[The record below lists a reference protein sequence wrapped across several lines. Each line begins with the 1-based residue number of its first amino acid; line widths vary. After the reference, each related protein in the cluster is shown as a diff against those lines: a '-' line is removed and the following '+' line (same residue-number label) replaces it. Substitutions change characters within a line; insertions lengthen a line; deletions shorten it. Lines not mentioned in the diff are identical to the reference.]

1 MNANAQLQTV
11 FHLTGRPPAAPL
23 QAISKLGLRPAM
35 LARYRDLSRLRYDF
49 PLVLIQPA
57 AGARPSGEVNSP
69 PRV

>member
-35 LARYRDLSRLRYDF
+35 LARWSG
-49 PLVLIQPA
+49 A
-57 AGARPSGEVNSP
+57 AGGRPV
-69 PRV
+69 R